1 MTQAAPAQTVFVHPR
16 ALVES
21 DQIGAGTRV
30 WAFAHI
36 MPGARV
42 GRDCNICDHA
52 FVESGAVLGDNV
64 TVKNGVAI
72 WDGITVED
80 NVFLGPNCVLTNDF
94 NPRAYIKKTAA
105 SLQRTLIRSNATIGA
120 NATVVCG
127 VTIGEYAFVGAGAVI
142 IRSIRNFAL
151 VVGNPSRQTGWM
163 CVCARRLPLPA
174 NAPLGSSTLC
184 PDCHAAFTV
193 TANGLQIINRNG
205 KGNER

>member
-1 MTQAAPAQTVFVHPR
+1 MTQAALAPSVFVHPQ

-36 MPGARV
+36 LHGAQV

-52 FVESGAVLGDNV
+52 FIESGAVLGDNV

-72 WDGITVED
+72 WDGVTIED

-94 NPRAYIKKTAA
+94 NPRAYIKKPAA
-105 SLQRTLIRSNATIGA
+105 SLERTLIRNHATIGA

-127 VTIGEYAFVGAGAVI
+127 VTIGQYAFVGAGAVI
-142 IRSIRNFAL
+142 IRSIPDFAL
-151 VVGNPSRQTGWM
+151 AVGNPSRQSGWM
-163 CVCARRLPLPA
+163 CACAKRLSLPPDAPVGAAAVCSNCQTEFA
-174 NAPLGSSTLC
+174 
-184 PDCHAAFTV
+184 V
-193 TANGLQIINRNG
+193 TANGLQIINSNG
-205 KGNER
+205 KGNVR